1 MEFTV
6 ILIVVALIVGLSKG
20 GLGAVLGVLIA
31 PLLVLVMSPAA
42 AISLS
47 LPLLMFG
54 DIFALYSYWKKWDMH
69 YIRLLLPLAILGI
82 IVGTYLLATL
92 DSLTLRHLIGLF
104 TLLFV
109 VYKIADHW
117 LKALD
122 YHPHDWHGYLAG
134 GIAGIGSALANAGSV
149 PFTAYMLL
157 QDVTPEV
164 FVGTTTLYF
173 AVLNLLKVPSYIIA
187 GLFDLNML
195 LRVIWSLPAI
205 PVGVYL
211 GRWIIVRIDK
221 IAFERIMLAVL
232 VVAAAALL
240 LIH

>member
-1 MEFTV
+1 M
-6 ILIVVALIVGLSKG
+6 
-20 GLGAVLGVLIA
+20 LIA

-122 YHPHDWHGYLAG
+122 YQPRDWHGYLAG

-164 FVGTTTLYF
+164 FVGNDHAVFCRPQSAESAELYHRRSVRLEH
-173 AVLNLLKVPSYIIA
+173 AAA
-187 GLFDLNML
+187 GDL
-195 LRVIWSLPAI
+195 
-205 PVGVYL
+205 
-211 GRWIIVRIDK
+211 
-221 IAFERIMLAVL
+221 
-232 VVAAAALL
+232 VAARYPGWGLPGALDHRADRQDRL
-240 LIH
+240 RAHHAGRAGDRQHRSARFLKLFSSTVHSPP

>member
-122 YHPHDWHGYLAG
+122 YQPRDWHGYLAG

-232 VVAAAALL
+232 VIASIVLL
-240 LIH
+240 VS